1 VSIRRRLSK
10 MSALVS
16 ALMLCFCVEANAQT
30 TPLSLFNGTSMLG
43 WNTHGTWT
51 PSGGV
56 LATTGSGD
64 RSAFTAMP
72 FADFNLQFEY
82 NESSPVGARLRLW
95 TAHEGSGGFDIDLD
109 IAGSSSGIGG
119 IETFSNSS
127 IATLPAGWHRLQV
140 EATHGHINI
149 RVDGIPS
156 GTASDLG
163 SRAGYI
169 GFVANGNGTL
179 QLRNIKL
186 TLLNPSKTFSGV
198 DLSGWKS
205 IAHKPDA
212 KNGMGHTIEK
222 AFTFGMGGSTKP
234 HEARWSVR
242 GGAIHGEDGPGGLEN
257 DTVTEDAIF
266 QLMAAVHGEV
276 RKGNFTAISL
286 RNPAGQLTGG
296 YAVGLGPYAGSIES
310 IEDHAFGRPDAAT
323 DQTIII
329 SGRTIAVW
337 VNGKLTAVHTDS
349 RPDGTNSA
357 QGAHTSPGPATI
369 ILPTSSVKVD
379 VQRFNLTAL
388 PKTFGLPAH
397 TPKPALPV
405 VDTTEKT
412 AASPA
417 AANVSPA
424 EAAFLH
430 QQQEVAK
437 KDATD
442 QKNKQH
448 IASLMGQALA
458 TSDPQQQMDAYS
470 QVVQIDPS
478 NAAAV
483 QGYKEA
489 QQKLQAQQDA
499 QTKAATTAVTQQQ
512 DANSRQQQT
521 DTALSQAQS
530 AFLGGHLGE
539 ASSALSVAER
549 LSPSNPLVRDL
560 RARISAAQSLRSR
573 LYFLGGGVGFLA
585 LMGIVAAWLR
595 RRKMQRYPVLEIT
608 RGLDQGQIYP
618 IEKDVIRIG
627 AVAQDGGQRNEIII
641 RDIEH
646 AVSRFHCEI
655 VKRDGQLY
663 VSDLNSSNG
672 TCVNGASIK
681 PGNPELLR
689 KGSRILLAHAVELRF
704 GYDRTAKVKK
714 SKSV

>member
-1 VSIRRRLSK
+1 
-10 MSALVS
+10 
-16 ALMLCFCVEANAQT
+16 
-30 TPLSLFNGTSMLG
+30 MLG
-43 WNTHGTWT
+43 WNSHGTWT
-51 PSGGV
+51 SSAGI
-56 LATTGSGD
+56 LATSGSGD
-64 RSAFTAMP
+64 HGAVTAVP
-72 FADFNLQFEY
+72 FGDFNLQFEY
-82 NESSPVGARLRLW
+82 NESTPADAKLRLW
-95 TAHEGSGGFDIDLD
+95 TTHEGSGGFDIDLD
-109 IAGSSSGIGG
+109 IKGSPSGIGG

-127 IATLPAGWHRLQV
+127 IATLPAGWHRIQV
-140 EATHGHINI
+140 DAAHGHINV

-163 SRAGYI
+163 MRAGHL
-169 GFVANGNGTL
+169 GFVTGGNGTL
-179 QLRNIKL
+179 QLRNILL
-186 TLLNPSKTFSGV
+186 TPLNPSKTFSGV

-205 IAHKPDA
+205 IARKPES
-212 KNGMGHTIEK
+212 KNSMGHTFEK
-222 AFTFGMGGSTKP
+222 ALTFGMGGSTKP
-234 HEARWSVR
+234 HEAKWTVR
-242 GGAIHGEDGPGGLEN
+242 GGTIHGEEGPGGLEN
-257 DTVTEDAIF
+257 DTVTENAIF
-266 QLMAAVHGEV
+266 QLSAAVHGEV
-276 RKGNFTAISL
+276 RKGNFTAHSL
-286 RNPAGQLTGG
+286 RNTAGQLTGG
-296 YAVGLGPYAGSIES
+296 YAVGIGPYAGSIDS
-310 IEDHAFGRPDAAT
+310 LDNHAFGRPDAPT
-323 DQTIII
+323 DETIII
-329 SGRTIAVW
+329 GGRTIAIW
-337 VNGKLTAVHTDS
+337 VNGKLTDVHTDS
-349 RPDGTNSA
+349 RPDGTDSA
-357 QGAHTSPGPATI
+357 QGARTSPGPATI
-369 ILPTSSVKVD
+369 VLPASGVRVD

-388 PKTFGLPAH
+388 PKAAP
-397 TPKPALPV
+397 PV
-405 VDTTEKT
+405 ISTTEKSEAPVAPT
-412 AASPA
+412 
-417 AANVSPA
+417 NISPA

-430 QQQEVAK
+430 EQQAAAK

-458 TSDPQQQMDAYS
+458 TSDPQQQMTAYS

-512 DANSRQQQT
+512 DADTRQQQT
-521 DTALSQAQS
+521 ETALSHAQN

-549 LSPSNPLVRDL
+549 LSPDNPFVRDL
-560 RARISAAQSLRSR
+560 RARIGAAQSLRSR

-608 RGLDQGQIYP
+608 RGLDLGQVYP

-627 AVAQDGGQRNEIII
+627 AVVQDGGQRNEIII

-672 TCVNGASIK
+672 TSVNGSSIK

-689 KGSRILLAHAVELRF
+689 KGSRILLANAVELRF
-704 GYDRTAKVKK
+704 GYDRTAKAEK